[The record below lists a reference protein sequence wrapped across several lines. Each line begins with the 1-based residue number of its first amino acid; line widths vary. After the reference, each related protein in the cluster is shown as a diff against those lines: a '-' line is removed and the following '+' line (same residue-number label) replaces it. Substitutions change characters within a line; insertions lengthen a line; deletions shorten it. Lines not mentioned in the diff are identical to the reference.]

1 MKDLY
6 IDSGITQSRAAVYN
20 GKRIEEI
27 YVENFDKINITGNI
41 YKGRIENVV
50 EGLNAVFVNIGFKK
64 NAILQMDKKNVI
76 GSFKKGQELIVQAT
90 REAVGQ
96 KGPKVTTDVSLP
108 GKFIVLLPFE
118 KRCHISKK
126 IKNRE
131 SENYL
136 KDIYSIFEEDGY
148 GIIFRTECL
157 EVSKEVVIKEYDYL
171 KRVWQAIS
179 RGSEYLKAP
188 GILFDSRE
196 FLNFVLR
203 EFVKQ
208 DIDSI
213 HVGRKKDYEF
223 LSSLIPDV
231 YPEWKGKIN
240 YNEFD
245 FRASSI
251 IDAGIKELVM
261 EKIPLSSGGY
271 IVVNRTEALVSID
284 VNTGSYTGT
293 NKKEDTVLDTNV
305 EACSEIY
312 RIIRLANLSG
322 IILIDFIDMEN
333 AENRS
338 KVMEYMEERFKY
350 DRVPGKVHGFT
361 NLGLLE
367 ISRSKKGKS
376 IYENVF
382 SDRRSSKY
390 STAFLLKELENDCVR
405 FCRHYNK
412 NSFEVLGEPALV
424 DEIKERFSEFLKNMS
439 EDYGIKLNFKKAIGV
454 EGIILDSDKKEIDTR
469 IEVNGTVIRGS
480 LIDINEEENGL
491 VIVKMKKNIDFY
503 V

>member
-208 DIDSI
+208 DIDNI

-223 LSSLIPDV
+223 
-231 YPEWKGKIN
+231 
-240 YNEFD
+240 
-245 FRASSI
+245 FR
-251 IDAGIKELVM
+251 
-261 EKIPLSSGGY
+261 
-271 IVVNRTEALVSID
+271 
-284 VNTGSYTGT
+284 
-293 NKKEDTVLDTNV
+293 
-305 EACSEIY
+305 
-312 RIIRLANLSG
+312 
-322 IILIDFIDMEN
+322 
-333 AENRS
+333 
-338 KVMEYMEERFKY
+338 
-350 DRVPGKVHGFT
+350 
-361 NLGLLE
+361 
-367 ISRSKKGKS
+367 
-376 IYENVF
+376 
-382 SDRRSSKY
+382 
-390 STAFLLKELENDCVR
+390 
-405 FCRHYNK
+405 
-412 NSFEVLGEPALV
+412 SFRQGA
-424 DEIKERFSEFLKNMS
+424 
-439 EDYGIKLNFKKAIGV
+439 
-454 EGIILDSDKKEIDTR
+454 
-469 IEVNGTVIRGS
+469 
-480 LIDINEEENGL
+480 
-491 VIVKMKKNIDFY
+491 
-503 V
+503 